1 MRIAGRVVTD
11 YVAQHYGLTFTQI
24 LSENRRWQIARPRQ
38 VAMYVM
44 REVCPHL
51 SYPAIGRLLGG
62 RDHTTILH
70 GVQRIE
76 ALMVTDGD
84 LLDSVLSILRHFRSC
99 GAATDM
105 MLEVRIDA
113 ASKYLNALIAERND
127 AFQRSLMAA

>member
-24 LSENRRWQIARPRQ
+24 ISENRRWQIARPRQ

-84 LLDSVLSILRHFRSC
+84 LLDSVLSILRHFRSY
-99 GAATDM
+99 GAAPDM
-105 MLEVRIDA
+105 MLEVSIDA

>member
-24 LSENRRWQIARPRQ
+24 ISENRRWEIARPRQ

-99 GAATDM
+99 GAATSISGIS
-105 MLEVRIDA
+105 RGSAA
-113 ASKYLNALIAERND
+113 ASSSE
-127 AFQRSLMAA
+127 SVS

>member
-1 MRIAGRVVTD
+1 MRIAGRVVSD
-11 YVAQHYGLTFTQI
+11 YVAQHYGLTFTQLI
-24 LSENRRWQIARPRQ
+24 SDNRRLEIARPRQ

-76 ALMVTDGD
+76 ALMVTNCD
-84 LLDSVLSILRHFRSC
+84 LRDSVMLILRHFRNC
-99 GAATDM
+99 GAAPDM